1 MEERVSELEEENSCL
16 RQALNLPPA
25 NRAPLGKGP
34 TGKDKPKSIDD
45 GTHSHQH
52 SSRDSSSVDSP
63 PSTRANSLSPP
74 NLAASMR
81 TSPRAVQVLDGSN
94 WEQSLLLPEHSDS
107 HMSSAT
113 STPYQLPPVN
123 APVPSKVLHYP
134 SYSNSIPPS
143 SRNSV
148 SSGMYM
154 PNSQQNYSHS
164 TDRPM
169 GGAYSSGY
177 VMRNDVRQ
185 DSQQQQYSYSQQSFP
200 TSSTDSNHNMTTSSH
215 QSTHSQAQRDPF
227 PHRRSLTDPQ
237 GYRTI
242 VNQFPHLPNPAH
254 GLTHG
259 IRLPSP
265 PRLQDSSNNLP
276 CTVYG
281 NDGR

>member
-1 MEERVSELEEENSCL
+1 
-16 RQALNLPPA
+16 
-25 NRAPLGKGP
+25 
-34 TGKDKPKSIDD
+34 
-45 GTHSHQH
+45 
-52 SSRDSSSVDSP
+52 
-63 PSTRANSLSPP
+63 
-74 NLAASMR
+74 
-81 TSPRAVQVLDGSN
+81 
-94 WEQSLLLPEHSDS
+94 
-107 HMSSAT
+107 MSSTT
-113 STPYQLPPVN
+113 STSYQLPPVN

-143 SRNSV
+143 NRNSV
-148 SSGMYM
+148 SGSMYL

-169 GGAYSSGY
+169 GTAYSSGY
-177 VMRNDVRQ
+177 VMRNDGRQ

-200 TSSTDSNHNMTTSSH
+200 TSTDNNHNMTTPSH
-215 QSTHSQAQRDPF
+215 PPTPSLHSQARDPF

-265 PRLQDSSNNLP
+265 PRLQDSSTNLP